1 MRKLYPLDKPITRL
15 QVNRVVKRLKQYG
28 GISDQRKNNTGRPKS
43 SRSSENV
50 EQVKRII
57 DETPERSVRKVFS
70 DINHS
75 SSATSVYRVL
85 RFDLKLTPYKVP
97 VFQHLK
103 ERDVNQRLDFAT

>member
-1 MRKLYPLDKPITRL
+1 MT
-15 QVNRVVKRLKQYG
+15 
-28 GISDQRKNNTGRPKS
+28 PKS

-70 DINHS
+70 DIDHS

-97 VFQHLK
+97 VLQHLK
-103 ERDVNQRLDFAT
+103 EGDVNQRLDFATCMTEHVDLLQKL